1 MNKIQSYKE
10 ILLAGV
16 VLLLLDAAYI
26 TLTKSLWDIQVASI
40 QRVSM
45 QIRVLGAI
53 VCYTL
58 LILGLYYFILR
69 TRRSPLDAFLLGLL
83 VYGVFDSTN
92 YAMFKK
98 WEWKIAMMDT
108 MWGGAVFALTT
119 IVVYAILR

>member
-92 YAMFKK
+92 YAIFKK
-98 WEWKIAMMDT
+98 WDWKIAMMDT